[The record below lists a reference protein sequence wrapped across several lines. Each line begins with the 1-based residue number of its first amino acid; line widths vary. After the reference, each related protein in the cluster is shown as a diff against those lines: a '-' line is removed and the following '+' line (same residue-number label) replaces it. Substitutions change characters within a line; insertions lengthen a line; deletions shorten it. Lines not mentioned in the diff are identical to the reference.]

1 MVATGWEPKLGVLV
15 VVGAEGM
22 KLGSALVAEGAK
34 LGSALVAVEVKLGG
48 APGSALVAEGV
59 KLGSALVAVE
69 VKLGGAPGSALVAE
83 GVKLGSALVAV
94 EVKLGGAPGG
104 ALVAE
109 VANIN
114 GLGAEPAEDCPNLKA
129 PESAVVGAF
138 DVSADLNRFTF
149 GGAVGFVGGTDESD
163 MTQNQQN
170 TKQYM

>member
-1 MVATGWEPKLGVLV
+1 MPKPAAVVATGWEPKLGVIV
-15 VVGAEGM
+15 VVGVEGM

-48 APGSALVAEGV
+48 APG
-59 KLGSALVAVE
+59 
-69 VKLGGAPGSALVAE
+69 
-83 GVKLGSALVAV
+83 
-94 EVKLGGAPGG
+94 G

-109 VANIN
+109 VPNIN

-149 GGAVGFVGGTDESD
+149 GGADGFVGGTDESA
-163 MTQNQQN
+163 MTQNQKN
-170 TKQYM
+170 TKL